1 MTEAEEASMFHPWGG
16 GIRELCERGFLCGTA
31 SEEKAFRL
39 CPPFVPMARE
49 DALQEQLRRYLAS
62 FGPISL
68 RDAAYFFAL
77 PQARL
82 RALLMQ
88 LPVSADSFDGQTL
101 YSLDD
106 GREAGDALPDC
117 LLLAGFDP
125 LMLGYEKKQS
135 VFLPPEYLRGIF
147 SLSGIVMPPVL
158 LRGTVAGRWKR
169 SGKRLQITAFRP
181 FTPEER
187 RWVKTA
193 ATQLWPE
200 AEVFFPAE

>member
-1 MTEAEEASMFHPWGG
+1 MP
-16 GIRELCERGFLCGTA
+16 
-31 SEEKAFRL
+31 
-39 CPPFVPMARE
+39 
-49 DALQEQLRRYLAS
+49 EQA
-62 FGPISL
+62 I
-68 RDAAYFFAL
+68 
-77 PQARL
+77 
-82 RALLMQ
+82 
-88 LPVSADSFDGQTL
+88 
-101 YSLDD
+101 
-106 GREAGDALPDC
+106 PDC

-125 LMLGYEKKQS
+125 LVLGYEKKQS

-193 ATQLWPE
+193 AAQLWPE